1 MTRGAVD
8 IDEHLLRTWALPS
21 PDAQGDKESRGSVLV
36 VAGSRQLP
44 GAAILAAVAALRAGA
59 GKVRIA
65 TPASVAMAIGAAVP
79 ESRVIALPETAD
91 GEVSVD
97 AADILADWLRR
108 SDAVLVGPGFVD
120 EGLADG
126 LVQRLLPVVRSV
138 PLVLDAAALCAVKTG
153 VGDASVL
160 ITPHAGEMAALSG
173 GDKEDIRSDPQRAAL
188 ECASRFAVVVA
199 LKGPVTFIATPEGA
213 CWRHEGGNVGL
224 ATSGS
229 GDVLAGLIAGLAAR
243 GASLAQAAAWG
254 VSLHARA
261 GDLLAQRVGPIG
273 YLARELSAEIPQ
285 LMHALRRGAER

>member
-1 MTRGAVD
+1 
-8 IDEHLLRTWALPS
+8 LS
-21 PDAQGDKESRGSVLV
+21 PCASGDGSVLV

-44 GAAILAAVAALRAGA
+44 GAAILSAVAALRAGA

-65 TPASVAMAIGAAVP
+65 TPASVAVAIGAAVP

-97 AADILADWLRR
+97 AADILVDWLRR

-126 LVQRLLPVVRSV
+126 LVQRLLPVVGSL
-138 PLVLDAAALCAVKTG
+138 PLVLDAAALCAVKTS

-188 ECASRFAVVVA
+188 ECASRFGAVVA